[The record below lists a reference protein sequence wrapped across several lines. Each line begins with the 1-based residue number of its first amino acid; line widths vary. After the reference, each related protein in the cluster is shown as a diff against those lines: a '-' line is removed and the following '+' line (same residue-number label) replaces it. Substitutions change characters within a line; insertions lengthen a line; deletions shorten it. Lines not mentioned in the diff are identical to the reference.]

1 MFGAT
6 TEESVTSEKLRR
18 GNSVNSFVVSSI
30 VLDESDLVKQTAI
43 TMETIMQNISTIQ
56 SVQTASEASVSK
68 VLRNTYMLLGLT
80 LGFSAL
86 TAGVA
91 MAVDL
96 SHGAG
101 LVMSLVALGLVW
113 FVLPK
118 TANSSTG
125 LLVVF
130 AFTGL
135 IGASLGPILNQYLKM
150 TNGGTIIMQALGGT
164 AIVFIGLSAYVL
176 TTRKNFNFLG
186 GFVAAGMMLM
196 LAACVFLML
205 ASFFGYQFSTM
216 NLVLSAGIVLLMSAL
231 ILYQTSEIVNGG
243 ETNYILATTTLFMSI
258 INLFTSLL
266 HLLGFANSDD

>member
-1 MFGAT
+1 
-6 TEESVTSEKLRR
+6 
-18 GNSVNSFVVSSI
+18 
-30 VLDESDLVKQTAI
+30 
-43 TMETIMQNISTIQ
+43 
-56 SVQTASEASVSK
+56 
-68 VLRNTYMLLGLT
+68 
-80 LGFSAL
+80 
-86 TAGVA
+86 
-91 MAVDL
+91 
-96 SHGAG
+96 
-101 LVMSLVALGLVW
+101 VW

-164 AIVFIGLSAYVL
+164 AIVFTGLSGYVL
-176 TTRKNFNFLG
+176 TTRKNFSFLR
-186 GFVAAGMMLM
+186 GFVAAGLMLM
-196 LAACVFLML
+196 LAAVVFLL
-205 ASFFGYQFSTM
+205 VASFFGYQFSTM